1 MSNTNEPYALI
12 SIELTSDEQ
21 ISLLGL
27 LLNSTNRI
35 IASGDPNNWLPDL
48 ERIEEK
54 IRDQQD
60 DISER
65 VRGAI
70 ISNFH

>member
-1 MSNTNEPYALI
+1 MNDERYPLI
-12 SIELTSDEQ
+12 TIELTSDEQ

-27 LLNSTNRI
+27 LVNSTNQI

-54 IRDQQD
+54 IRDQQED
-60 DISER
+60 VDFSDAIIMDY
-65 VRGAI
+65 RGA
-70 ISNFH
+70 